1 MMKKILFLTLAL
13 LFTASLCVNIYQ
25 ADKLKRYATLRE
37 RGIIK
42 YYKDFTPMYPVEGL
56 TIADLSVICTAID
69 AHVSDFQDRRILD
82 LHMKD
87 RDHVLIQTGIMKD
100 GLWGSGQIFQFKR
113 VKNGWE
119 IEVDK
124 NSNWT
129 S

>member
-1 MMKKILFLTLAL
+1 
-13 LFTASLCVNIYQ
+13 
-25 ADKLKRYATLRE
+25 
-37 RGIIK
+37 
-42 YYKDFTPMYPVEGL
+42 MYPVEGL